1 MRHQPS
7 GGNMRRSDWIALI
20 AAAGTLLGLV
30 PSYKL
35 YFAAKKP
42 GNGKRGP
49 KATEGSTE
57 QVTTPHRKA
66 DEPIPPFMRALA
78 QVAAAF
84 LVFVIELVLYS
95 AAAYTFNVKI
105 DLNTM
110 PLNWRVGFYS
120 LFAIPGLLCLLAF
133 INIFGTMRP

>member
-1 MRHQPS
+1 MT
-7 GGNMRRSDWIALI
+7 RSDWIALI
-20 AAAGTLLGLV
+20 AATGTLLALI

-35 YFAAKKP
+35 YFAAKKA
-42 GNGKRGP
+42 GNAKRGP
-49 KATEGSTE
+49 KATEGSAE
-57 QVTTPHRKA
+57 QVAIPNDKP

-78 QVAAAF
+78 QVAVAF
-84 LVFVIELVLYS
+84 LVFVIELFVYS
-95 AAAYTFNVKI
+95 AAAYAFNVKI

-120 LFAIPGLLCLLAF
+120 LFVVPGLLCLLGF